1 MKKMLLVVFAA
12 LFAGH
17 TMAVELKIN
26 VESVPA
32 LVGPSGITD
41 VVNCSGTS
49 LSPDGINGTLVT
61 ADITG
66 LNCVVVVTAE
76 QSLNDYEYDTY
87 DMSSQCNIFSNGATP
102 PLTGFEIWGGSN
114 LTSQENFSEDCLLT
128 FNGASGPP
136 PGPPPGDSDGG
147 DGGGSAATPVPTLP
161 GLILGLLTVLMS
173 ALGWRR
179 LASVR

>member
-17 TMAVELKIN
+17 AMAVELKIN

-76 QSLNDYEYDTY
+76 ESLNDYEYDTY

-102 PLTGFEIWGGSN
+102 PLTGFTIWGGPN

-136 PGPPPGDSDGG
+136 VGTTEGG
-147 DGGGSAATPVPTLP
+147 DGGGQLVAKGTPEEISQVDASHTGRYLKPMILKAAE
-161 GLILGLLTVLMS
+161 
-173 ALGWRR
+173 
-179 LASVR
+179 